1 MFGIKKDKPTA
12 LDEVRKAYENLS
24 DEDKKTFEQSIA
36 DRVHESVGE
45 QEAENDQK
53 DDQTAADREH
63 EALGEEHA
71 EGKGGT
77 EELGETDKPKDGK
90 GENAA
95 KPEAEEAAE
104 EAAEAKHEAA
114 QEDKHEQAAE
124 ADEDL
129 REVVKAL
136 EARISQL
143 ETAAD
148 KAPKKAGDEEVDYL
162 TALERKYNN

>member
-71 EGKGGT
+71 EGKGET
-77 EELGETDKPKDGK
+77 EELGGTDKPAA
-90 GENAA
+90 GEAEGAA
-95 KPEAEEAAE
+95 KPEEEEAGE
-104 EAAEAKHEAA
+104 EAPEEKHEAA

-143 ETAAD
+143 EMAAD
-148 KAPKKAGDEEVDYL
+148 KAPKKASEEEVDYL

>member
-71 EGKGGT
+71 EGKGET
-77 EELGETDKPKDGK
+77 EELGETDKPEDGK
-90 GENAA
+90 
-95 KPEAEEAAE
+95 KHEEA
-104 EAAEAKHEAA
+104 
-114 QEDKHEQAAE
+114 QENKHEQAAE

-129 REVVKAL
+129 REVIKAL
-136 EARISQL
+136 EARVAEL
-143 ETAAD
+143 EKAAD
-148 KAPKKAGDEEVDYL
+148 VAPKKASEEESDYL